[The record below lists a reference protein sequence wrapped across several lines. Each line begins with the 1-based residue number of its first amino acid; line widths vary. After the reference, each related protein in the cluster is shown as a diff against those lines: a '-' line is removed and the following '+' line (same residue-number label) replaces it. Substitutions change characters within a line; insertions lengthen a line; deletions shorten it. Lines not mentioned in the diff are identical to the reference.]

1 MTSERSAMLNR
12 LSKWELY
19 ELRDEAAAMPYE
31 KKQRLDT
38 LLDFYETTV
47 GVALEAVALQ
57 EELECVKDELKECED
72 EKRDLELRF
81 AKAEDA
87 YEAGAKKEEICAV
100 LFR

>member
-1 MTSERSAMLNR
+1 MTLT
-12 LSKWELY
+12 KWELY

-31 KKQRLDT
+31 KKQKFDA

-47 GVALEAVALQ
+47 GVTLEVAALR
-57 EELECVKDELKECED
+57 EEMECLKDELKECEN

-81 AKAEDA
+81 ARAEDA